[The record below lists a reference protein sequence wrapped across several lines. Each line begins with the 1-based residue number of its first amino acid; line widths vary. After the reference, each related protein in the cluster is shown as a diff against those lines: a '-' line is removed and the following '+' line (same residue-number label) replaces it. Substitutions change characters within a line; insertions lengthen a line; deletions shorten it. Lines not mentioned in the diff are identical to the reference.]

1 MFGLFKRKEPAV
13 EKRAVPQGFTTEM
26 MTARAEWLSG
36 VSGVAELTA
45 AVQSCISLW
54 ENAFALAHVEGTR
67 MLTRQDLATFAR
79 SIALRGEAVFLI
91 RGDRLVPVSGWD
103 LSTRDSRPRAYR
115 LSLPEAG
122 GGSTETVLAAE
133 VLHVRIGSSQ
143 QAPWAGTSPLHR
155 SSLTAGMLQSVESA
169 LSEIYREAPIGS
181 QIVPFPESQEV
192 DLNDLARGFRGRR
205 GRILMRESV
214 NVVAAGG
221 PAPAQDWRPA
231 EVTPNIGG
239 VMPVEMLQASR
250 AAVMAAYGV
259 LPAIFADNAQ
269 GPLVREAQRHLAQ
282 WTLQPLAMLLSE
294 EATAKLGAE
303 VMIDVMRPLQAFDS
317 GLRARSFYALVDA
330 MARAKE
336 GGLSEDQIGQA
347 LTLVNW
353 GPNDGAA

>member
-1 MFGLFKRKEPAV
+1 MFGIFKRKAPDMER
-13 EKRAVPQGFTTEM
+13 RAATPGFTTDM
-26 MTARAEWLSG
+26 ITARAEWLAG

-45 AVQSCISLW
+45 TVQSCVSLW
-54 ENAFALAHVEGTR
+54 ENAFALAYVEGTPL
-67 MLTRQDLATFAR
+67 LTRQHMAIFAR
-79 SIALRGEAVFLI
+79 SLALRGEAVFLI

-103 LSTRDSRPRAYR
+103 LSTREGKPRAYR

-122 GGSTETVLAAE
+122 GASTETVLAAE
-133 VLHVRIGSSQ
+133 VLHVRIGSSL

-155 SSLTAGMLQSVESA
+155 ASLTAGMLQSVESA
-169 LSEIYREAPIGS
+169 LAEVYREAPIGS
-181 QIVPFPESQEV
+181 QIVPFPESQEM

-214 NVVAAGG
+214 HVVAAGG

-231 EVTPNIGG
+231 EVTPDIGG
-239 VMPVEMLQASR
+239 VMPVEILQASR
-250 AAVMAAYGV
+250 SAIMAAYGV
-259 LPAIFADNAQ
+259 LPSLVVDAAQ

-282 WTLQPLAMLLSE
+282 WTLQPVAMLLSE

-303 VMIDVMRPLQAFDS
+303 VMIDVMRPLQAFDG
-317 GLRARSFYALVDA
+317 GLRARSFNALVDA

-336 GGLSEDQIGQA
+336 AGLSEDQVGQA